1 MGVKTMS
8 TKTTRSGRSVKRPA
22 KLISEDD
29 GNNEEPMSNLTTK
42 KPVKPLT
49 KKKEQVSQ
57 DYENPNELPNPVVKS
72 SRRPLRNLKN
82 SQKDKSAV
90 EASKPS
96 KTDRRLT
103 KEIKEN
109 SHDDEKP
116 KDDVDKEM
124 EKIFGL
130 NSPHEK
136 EDNNLAIKSS
146 KTDDDD
152 DSKEMPK
159 KVGKPSRKPVQKEDE
174 KSQLPIND
182 RHRRQMKRKISETE
196 DSKEKTVGTTKKKTS
211 NKALKTDEIA
221 QMLNSD
227 DDEEVEVAP
236 AKKRATRKKVQK
248 PMVSTS
254 RTAETVFKH
263 GTENSL
269 KTDEIAQMLN
279 DDEEEEGKV
288 PSKKRATRKKVQK
301 PMVST
306 SCTAETV
313 LKHGNEDSLKT
324 DEIAQMLNDEEEVGE
339 VPAKKRATRK
349 KVQKQ
354 MVEEPKNDKKD
365 QDLEDNEVSFKEGLF
380 NFSRAEDVKKKPIY
394 MRQNFSPDKKHKIKP
409 ADVFDDVYDILDSSS
424 QDEPNA
430 KKKKKKRAPAKRKQK
445 AGMILAFDSNKTQV
459 ANVVKKIMNV
469 QSAKKVKER
478 PKRNLNL
485 KGAETKKSAVPEKK
499 NPEMLH
505 EAVAIS
511 QPDIIL
517 NPVPSTSKHLQE
529 TETSRILPA
538 YTSNLQVA
546 SPGIMNFETGEDDNI
561 VSDITPQIP
570 ENYHQNSSNHNSA
583 EKNDKK
589 EYKTPVIQKNISKL
603 VQLRKASTPRLE
615 EAPPPKETKENLIK
629 KCFGFDTDSS
639 GCDSDSNISDVANTT
654 RNSLAGFSPVKST
667 RPNNNLLI
675 TPAPYKKTCDKTTKV
690 KPYSGPWLPPSL
702 LAPASQVQPPPTTK
716 PMRFAPRMQF
726 KKPNPTSTDVSN
738 SSRSRHFSKPTKK
751 PTQIS
756 SSSVPEMEV
765 SVFDDLKDEITRP
778 DVEANTDTGRNQLEE
793 NPDNVDKQENKEIAE
808 QPEKNAFE
816 ALKKPRNRKNEKQ
829 KPLKTVTNTRST
841 PAVTKTKQPKIY
853 DESNGRKS
861 LAGTKKIEMSDVAT
875 NEEDENGIRL
885 QMKPVKS
892 YTRAK
897 PINTSITASPPKKMK
912 KKEKEGKAWVS
923 KNKSHFNDIDD
934 FDLSFD

>member
-1 MGVKTMS
+1 MVS
-8 TKTTRSGRSVKRPA
+8 ISG
-22 KLISEDD
+22 
-29 GNNEEPMSNLTTK
+29 T
-42 KPVKPLT
+42 
-49 KKKEQVSQ
+49 
-57 DYENPNELPNPVVKS
+57 
-72 SRRPLRNLKN
+72 
-82 SQKDKSAV
+82 
-90 EASKPS
+90 
-96 KTDRRLT
+96 
-103 KEIKEN
+103 
-109 SHDDEKP
+109 
-116 KDDVDKEM
+116 
-124 EKIFGL
+124 
-130 NSPHEK
+130 
-136 EDNNLAIKSS
+136 
-146 KTDDDD
+146 
-152 DSKEMPK
+152 
-159 KVGKPSRKPVQKEDE
+159 
-174 KSQLPIND
+174 
-182 RHRRQMKRKISETE
+182 SET
-196 DSKEKTVGTTKKKTS
+196 V
-211 NKALKTDEIA
+211 L
-221 QMLNSD
+221 
-227 DDEEVEVAP
+227 
-236 AKKRATRKKVQK
+236 
-248 PMVSTS
+248 
-254 RTAETVFKH
+254 KH

-279 DDEEEEGKV
+279 DDEEEEGK
-288 PSKKRATRKKVQK
+288 
-301 PMVST
+301 
-306 SCTAETV
+306 
-313 LKHGNEDSLKT
+313 
-324 DEIAQMLNDEEEVGE
+324 

-424 QDEPNA
+424 QDDPNA

-538 YTSNLQVA
+538 FTSNLQVA
-546 SPGIMNFETGEDDNI
+546 SPGIINFDNGEDNNI
-561 VSDITPQIP
+561 VSDITPQIA
-570 ENYHQNSSNHNSA
+570 ENDHQNSSNHNSA

-615 EAPPPKETKENLIK
+615 EAPSPKETKENLIK

-639 GCDSDSNISDVANTT
+639 GCDSDTNISNVANTT
-654 RNSLAGFSPVKST
+654 RNSLAGFSPVKSM

-726 KKPNPTSTDVSN
+726 KKPNPTSTNVSN
-738 SSRSRHFSKPTKK
+738 SSRSRHFSKPSKK

-793 NPDNVDKQENKEIAE
+793 NPDTVDKQENKEIAE

-861 LAGTKKIEMSDVAT
+861 LAGTKKIEMSDVAN

-912 KKEKEGKAWVS
+912 KKEKEEKAWVS